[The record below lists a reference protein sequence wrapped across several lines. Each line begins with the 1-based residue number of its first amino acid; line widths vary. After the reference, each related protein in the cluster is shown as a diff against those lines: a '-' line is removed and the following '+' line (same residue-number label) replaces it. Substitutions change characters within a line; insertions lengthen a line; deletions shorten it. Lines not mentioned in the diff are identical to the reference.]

1 MRLRNGDWNSH
12 ENCPNWGL
20 YRGKWACRTL
30 LTQILFEEIRHLPH
44 KKFVCICKA
53 QTLCPISVWG
63 DEALSVQSSSLSVML
78 KTYTHGASSLL
89 IEILTSAVGPPHEK
103 PTLLLCFQV
112 QFQRFF
118 PSPDLYSH
126 KLTRGL
132 AHKGEDTNV
141 AVGSPWP
148 IPPPPV
154 PSKVAGCPCI

>member
-1 MRLRNGDWNSH
+1 MTW
-12 ENCPNWGL
+12 
-20 YRGKWACRTL
+20 
-30 LTQILFEEIRHLPH
+30 ILFEEIRHLSH
-44 KKFVCICKA
+44 KKFVFMCNA

-78 KTYTHGASSLL
+78 KTYTHGASSPLG
-89 IEILTSAVGPPHEK
+89 EILTPAVGPPHEK
-103 PTLLLCFQV
+103 PTLLLCFRV

-126 KLTRGL
+126 ELTRGL

-148 IPPPPV
+148 IPAPPFRQRWLAV
-154 PSKVAGCPCI
+154 HAYNIVAFNGLERTREKRKYIDIYCVL